1 MGSLKIYLT
10 WGGGGEEEEESNKA
24 KANGEKQRDEKK
36 SRPSLEQLAQRVHG
50 KNELE
55 RGKNI
60 LEPYV
65 CWVTC
70 VDTGSATG
78 GTDRGFGT
86 AGILDFEKRE
96 LLICIFQYT
105 KYNLFNSSLN

>member
-1 MGSLKIYLT
+1 MKIYLT

-36 SRPSLEQLAQRVHG
+36 SRPSLEQLAQRMHG
-50 KNELE
+50 KIELE

-70 VDTGSATG
+70 VATGSATG
-78 GTDRGFGT
+78 GTDRGFGI
-86 AGILDFEKRE
+86 GRDFE
-96 LLICIFQYT
+96 F
-105 KYNLFNSSLN
+105 